1 MRVRLFV
8 AIVLVLF
15 VIAIAL
21 VSAPAASPEVAGVSL
36 SGSVFTASIED
47 NGAMSIAAELLR
59 IDEILAEAARVK
71 AELEAVNTLRIG
83 LEGRT
88 GVDWDGIAMCE
99 TGGDWSHQSQYDG
112 GLGILHVAWL
122 EFGGRDFAEYGSD
135 ATREEQII
143 VAERL
148 HDRHGLSGWG
158 CKAYG

>member
-1 MRVRLFV
+1 MSIRISV
-8 AIVLVLF
+8 VLLLLVSI
-15 VIAIAL
+15 IAFAL

-36 SGSVFTASIED
+36 LGGSYPSFGEDQGALSIK
-47 NGAMSIAAELLR
+47 AEQLR
-59 IDEILAEAARVK
+59 IDEALAEAARVK
-71 AELEAVNTLRIG
+71 AELEAANTLRIG

-135 ATREEQII
+135 ATREEQIV